1 MDMDAIEWGD
11 PVLPRGSDGE
21 LEAEARKA
29 VGSAPGV
36 LMHVVS
42 VPWVGRAVIMASRKL
57 ANEAPTDL
65 LDVARFIT
73 ACESLCRYSYG
84 VARANLRLH
93 GYADGRI
100 AEIEEDRLDSFD
112 ERQRAAIHYARAL
125 ARAQPRPGKAELA
138 QLRAVGFSRGAIA
151 ELTFAV
157 ACKSFK
163 NRVATFLAVPPD
175 SRDGAGSKNPLTRLF
190 KNRTRPPVTS
200 ARGEGDFGP
209 LVTLLDGTPCA
220 APLREV
226 LDEAVASPLLPRRA
240 KGLMLAVCARALGDT
255 TAEYEAR
262 SLFGRH
268 EFGSAEVDRILAN
281 HGSPNLDELESRLV
295 PYAHGSVKYQP
306 IEIQQQTRALAD
318 AIGPERMLEA
328 VGLAALGNALG
339 RIGVLKEF

>member
-1 MDMDAIEWGD
+1 MDMDRIEWGS

-36 LMHVVS
+36 LMHVVQ
-42 VPWVGRAVIMASRKL
+42 VPWVARGVIVASRKL
-57 ANEAPTDL
+57 FAEAPADL
-65 LDVARFIT
+65 LDVARFVT
-73 ACESLCRYSYG
+73 ACESLCRYSYA

-93 GYADGRI
+93 GLSDARIEAIERGEADPPGV
-100 AEIEEDRLDSFD
+100 AFARL
-112 ERQRAAIHYARAL
+112 L
-125 ARAQPRPGKAELA
+125 ARGRPSKSDIAALKAS
-138 QLRAVGFSRGAIA
+138 GMSRGAIA
-151 ELTFAV
+151 ELVFAV
-157 ACKSFK
+157 AMKSFK

-175 SRDGAGSKNPLTRLF
+175 SKDGAGSRNPLTRLF
-190 KNRTRPPVTS
+190 KGRSRPPVT
-200 ARGEGDFGP
+200 AVRGEGDFGP
-209 LVTLLDGTPCA
+209 LVTLLEGTPCA
-220 APLREV
+220 APLREL
-226 LDEAVASPLLPRRA
+226 LDEAIGSALIPRRA

-281 HGSPNLDELESRLV
+281 RGSPNLDELESRLV
-295 PYAHGSVKYQP
+295 PYAHASVKYQP
-306 IEIQQQTRALAD
+306 IEIQQQTRTLAD

-339 RIGVLKEF
+339 RIGVLKEV

>member
-1 MDMDAIEWGD
+1 MTMDAIEWGA

-36 LMHVVS
+36 LMHVVQ
-42 VPWVGRAVIMASRKL
+42 VPWVARGVIVASRKL
-57 ANEAPTDL
+57 AAEAPADL
-65 LDVARFIT
+65 LDVARFVT
-73 ACESLCRYSYG
+73 ACESLCRYSYA

-93 GYADGRI
+93 GMNDARIEAIERGAADEPPI
-100 AEIEEDRLDSFD
+100 AFARL
-112 ERQRAAIHYARAL
+112 L
-125 ARAQPRPGKAELA
+125 ARGRPSKADIGA
-138 QLRAVGFSRGAIA
+138 LRATGMPRGAIT
-151 ELTFAV
+151 ELVFAV
-157 ACKSFK
+157 AMKSFK

-175 SRDGAGSKNPLTRLF
+175 SKDGAGSKNPLTRMF
-190 KNRTRPPVTS
+190 KNRTLPPTTKT
-200 ARGEGDFGP
+200 AAPAEGDFAP
-209 LVTLLDGTPCA
+209 LVQLLDATPCAQPLRQLLDGA
-220 APLREV
+220 I
-226 LDEAVASPLLPRRA
+226 ASTLIPRRA

>member
-1 MDMDAIEWGD
+1 MDAIEWGA

-36 LMHVVS
+36 LMHVVQ
-42 VPWVGRAVIMASRKL
+42 VPWVARGVIVASRKL
-57 ANEAPTDL
+57 ASEAPAEL
-65 LDVARFIT
+65 LDAARFVT
-73 ACESLCRYSYG
+73 ACESLCRYSYA

-93 GYADGRI
+93 GYSDARIEALERGETDEVAIAFARKLAGGRPTRAD
-100 AEIEEDRLDSFD
+100 L
-112 ERQRAAIHYARAL
+112 AA
-125 ARAQPRPGKAELA
+125 
-138 QLRAVGFSRGAIA
+138 LREAGLSRGAIA
-151 ELTFAV
+151 ELVFAV
-157 ACKSFK
+157 AMKSFK

-175 SRDGAGSKNPLTRLF
+175 SKDGAGSKNPLTRLF
-190 KNRTRPPVTS
+190 KNRTLPPVT
-200 ARGEGDFGP
+200 ATAVRGEGDFGP
-209 LVTLLDGTPCA
+209 LVALLDGTPCA
-220 APLREV
+220 EPLRQL
-226 LDEAVASPLLPRRA
+226 LDGAIASPHIPRRA

-281 HGSPNLDELESRLV
+281 RGSPNLDELEARLV
-295 PYAHGSVKYQP
+295 PYAHASVKYQP

-318 AIGPERMLEA
+318 ALGPERMLEA

-339 RIGVLKEF
+339 RIGVLKEL